1 MGARFLD
8 HEARTAFKQA
18 IEAIEEASSVEV
30 VVAMRRRS
38 ASYLHANLMV
48 GIAVVFASLAAM
60 LFSDHPF
67 GLVAILV
74 DPFVVGALAA
84 AAVQLLPGVKRVL
97 TRNATRTHEVANAA
111 RATFVERGVH
121 NTMDRSGVLV
131 YISWLE
137 QKIALVADSGVER
150 AFTLEAIAAV
160 ERELNAAMPNGG
172 AAVARALET
181 SKTRLAVVM
190 PRRAED
196 LNELPNAI
204 DDDMEHRSS

>member
-8 HEARTAFKQA
+8 HEARAAFKQA
-18 IEAIEEASSVEV
+18 IEAIEDASSVEV

-38 ASYLHANLMV
+38 ASYLHANLLF
-48 GIAVVFASLAAM
+48 GIAVVFASLAVM
-60 LFSDHPF
+60 LFSEQSF
-67 GLVAILV
+67 GLIASLG
-74 DPFVVGALAA
+74 DPFIVGALAA
-84 AAVQLLPGVKRVL
+84 VAVQLLPGVKRIL
-97 TRNATRTHEVANAA
+97 TRDATRTREVAHAA
-111 RATFVERGVH
+111 RAAFVERGVH

-137 QKIALVADSGVER
+137 QKIALVADSGLER
-150 AFTLEAIAAV
+150 AFTLDAIAAA
-160 ERELNAAMPNGG
+160 ERDLNAAMPSGG

-181 SKTRLAVVM
+181 YKTSLAVVM

-204 DDDMEHRSS
+204 DDDMEDSA